1 MAEITVKK
9 YPANINV
16 FVDGIR
22 TYIDI
27 DGLSFDDEIDVERII
42 DIDLSMIESNIEMNL
57 SDDDKEKISNELRFY
72 YGMMIEK
79 KYRVN
84 PDYFDLW
91 DANEDDIMSESEVRD
106 LAAEWDMPFED
117 VLEQLEEV

>member
-27 DGLSFDDEIDVERII
+27 DGLSFDDEIDVERSI

-106 LAAEWDMPFED
+106 LASEWNMSFED

>member
-9 YPANINV
+9 YLANINV

-27 DGLSFDDEIDVERII
+27 DGLSFDDEIDVERSI
-42 DIDLSMIESNIEMNL
+42 DIDLSMIESNIEMHL
-57 SDDDKEKISNELRFY
+57 SDDDKEKISSEFRY
-72 YGMMIEK
+72 HYCMKIEK

-84 PDYFDLW
+84 HDYFDLW
-91 DANEDDIMSESEVRD
+91 DANKDDIMSESEVRD
-106 LAAEWDMPFED
+106 LAAEWDMSFED

>member
-16 FVDGIR
+16 FVDGTR

-27 DGLSFDDEIDVERII
+27 DGLSFDDEIDVERSI

-106 LAAEWDMPFED
+106 LAAEWDMSFED

>member
-27 DGLSFDDEIDVERII
+27 DGLSFDDEIDVERSI

-106 LAAEWDMPFED
+106 LAAEWDMSFED
-117 VLEQLEEV
+117 VLEQLDEV

>member
-16 FVDGIR
+16 FFDGIR

-27 DGLSFDDEIDVERII
+27 DGLSFDDEIDVERSI
-42 DIDLSMIESNIEMNL
+42 DIDLSMIESSIEMNL

-106 LAAEWDMPFED
+106 LAAEWDMSFED

>member
-27 DGLSFDDEIDVERII
+27 DGLSFDDEIDVERSI

-91 DANEDDIMSESEVRD
+91 DANEDDIISESEVRD
-106 LAAEWDMPFED
+106 LAAEWDMSFED

>member
-27 DGLSFDDEIDVERII
+27 DGLSFDDEIDVERSI

-57 SDDDKEKISNELRFY
+57 SDDDKEKISNELRFH

-84 PDYFDLW
+84 HDYFDLW

-106 LAAEWDMPFED
+106 LAAEWDMSLED

>member
-27 DGLSFDDEIDVERII
+27 DGLSFDDEIDVERSI

-72 YGMMIEK
+72 YGMMLEK

>member
-1 MAEITVKK
+1 MAKITVKK

-27 DGLSFDDEIDVERII
+27 DGLSFDDEIDVERSI

-106 LAAEWDMPFED
+106 LAAEWDMSFED

>member
-27 DGLSFDDEIDVERII
+27 DGLSFDDEIDVERSI

-91 DANEDDIMSESEVRD
+91 DANEDDIMLESEVRD

>member
-1 MAEITVKK
+1 MAKITVKK

-27 DGLSFDDEIDVERII
+27 DGLSFDDEIDVERSI

-72 YGMMIEK
+72 YGMMVEK

-106 LAAEWDMPFED
+106 LVAEWDMSFED

>member
-9 YPANINV
+9 YPANIIV

-27 DGLSFDDEIDVERII
+27 DGLSFDDEIDVERSI

-79 KYRVN
+79 NLIISIYGMQTRTISCQNLKCVTLQQSGICRSRMY
-84 PDYFDLW
+84 
-91 DANEDDIMSESEVRD
+91 
-106 LAAEWDMPFED
+106 
-117 VLEQLEEV
+117 

>member
-27 DGLSFDDEIDVERII
+27 DGLSFDDEIDVERSI

-91 DANEDDIMSESEVRD
+91 DANKDDIMSESEVRD
-106 LAAEWDMPFED
+106 LAAEWDMSFED

>member
-27 DGLSFDDEIDVERII
+27 DGLSFDDEIDVERSI

-84 PDYFDLW
+84 PDYFDSW

-106 LAAEWDMPFED
+106 LAAEWDMSFED

>member
-27 DGLSFDDEIDVERII
+27 DGLSFDDEIDVERSI

-106 LAAEWDMPFED
+106 LAAEWDMSFED

>member
-27 DGLSFDDEIDVERII
+27 DGLSFDDEIDVERSI

-72 YGMMIEK
+72 YGMMLEK

-106 LAAEWDMPFED
+106 LAAEWDMSFED

>member
-27 DGLSFDDEIDVERII
+27 DGLSFDDEIDVERSI
-42 DIDLSMIESNIEMNL
+42 DIDLSMVESNIEMNL

-106 LAAEWDMPFED
+106 LAAEWDMSFED

>member
-91 DANEDDIMSESEVRD
+91 DANENDIMSESEVRD

>member
-27 DGLSFDDEIDVERII
+27 DGLSFDDEIDVERSI
-42 DIDLSMIESNIEMNL
+42 DIDLSRIESNIEMNL

-72 YGMMIEK
+72 YDMMIEK

-84 PDYFDLW
+84 HDYFDLW
-91 DANEDDIMSESEVRD
+91 DANKDDIMSESEVRD
-106 LAAEWDMPFED
+106 LAAEWDMSFED

>member
-27 DGLSFDDEIDVERII
+27 DGLSFDDEIDVERSI

-57 SDDDKEKISNELRFY
+57 SDDDKERISNELRFY

-106 LAAEWDMPFED
+106 LAAEWDMSFED

>member
-27 DGLSFDDEIDVERII
+27 DGLSFDDEIDVERSI

-91 DANEDDIMSESEVRD
+91 DANEGDIMSESEVSD
-106 LAAEWDMPFED
+106 LAAEWDMSFED

>member
-27 DGLSFDDEIDVERII
+27 DGLSFDDEIDVERSI

-57 SDDDKEKISNELRFY
+57 SNDDKEKISNELRFH

-106 LAAEWDMPFED
+106 LAAEWDMSFED

>member
-27 DGLSFDDEIDVERII
+27 DGLSF
-42 DIDLSMIESNIEMNL
+42 
-57 SDDDKEKISNELRFY
+57 
-72 YGMMIEK
+72 
-79 KYRVN
+79 
-84 PDYFDLW
+84 
-91 DANEDDIMSESEVRD
+91 
-106 LAAEWDMPFED
+106 ED

>member
-1 MAEITVKK
+1 MKTIQT
-9 YPANINV
+9 
-16 FVDGIR
+16 
-22 TYIDI
+22 
-27 DGLSFDDEIDVERII
+27 
-42 DIDLSMIESNIEMNL
+42 
-57 SDDDKEKISNELRFY
+57 KE
-72 YGMMIEK
+72 EK

-106 LAAEWDMPFED
+106 LAAEWDMSFED

>member
-27 DGLSFDDEIDVERII
+27 DGLSFDDEIDVERSI

-106 LAAEWDMPFED
+106 LAAEWDMSFKD

>member
-27 DGLSFDDEIDVERII
+27 DGLSFDDEIDVERSI
-42 DIDLSMIESNIEMNL
+42 DIVLSMIESNIEMNL

-106 LAAEWDMPFED
+106 LAAEWDMSFED

>member
-9 YPANINV
+9 YPANINI

-27 DGLSFDDEIDVERII
+27 DGLSFDDEIDVERSI

-106 LAAEWDMPFED
+106 LAAEWDMSFED

>member
-27 DGLSFDDEIDVERII
+27 DGLSFDDEIDVERSI

-72 YGMMIEK
+72 YDMMIEK

-91 DANEDDIMSESEVRD
+91 DANKDDIMSESEVRD
-106 LAAEWDMPFED
+106 LAAEWDMSFED

>member
-16 FVDGIR
+16 FVGGIR

-27 DGLSFDDEIDVERII
+27 DGLSFDDEIDVERSI

-57 SDDDKEKISNELRFY
+57 SGDDKEKISEELRSY

-79 KYRVN
+79 RYTIKPEYLDKWGASD
-84 PDYFDLW
+84 DY
-91 DANEDDIMSESEVRD
+91 IVSEAEAHD
-106 LAAEWDMPFED
+106 LAAEWDMSFED

>member
-27 DGLSFDDEIDVERII
+27 DGLSFDDEIDVERSI

-91 DANEDDIMSESEVRD
+91 DANKDDIMSESEVRD
-106 LAAEWDMPFED
+106 LATEWDMSFED

>member
-27 DGLSFDDEIDVERII
+27 DGLSFDDEIDVERSI

-106 LAAEWDMPFED
+106 LVAEWDMSFED

>member
-16 FVDGIR
+16 VVDGIR

-27 DGLSFDDEIDVERII
+27 DGLSFDDEIDVERSI

-106 LAAEWDMPFED
+106 LAAEWDMSFED
-117 VLEQLEEV
+117 VLEQLEEE

>member
-27 DGLSFDDEIDVERII
+27 DGLSFDDEIDVERSI

-106 LAAEWDMPFED
+106 LASEWDMSFED

>member
-16 FVDGIR
+16 FVDGIH

-27 DGLSFDDEIDVERII
+27 DGLSFDDEIDVERSI

-106 LAAEWDMPFED
+106 LAAEWDMSFED

>member
-16 FVDGIR
+16 LVDGIC
-22 TYIDI
+22 TYIEI
-27 DGLSFDDEIDVERII
+27 DGLSFDDVIDVERSI

-106 LAAEWDMPFED
+106 LAAEWDMSFED

>member
-16 FVDGIR
+16 FFDGIR

-27 DGLSFDDEIDVERII
+27 DGLSFDDEIDVERSI

-106 LAAEWDMPFED
+106 LAAEWDMSFED

>member
-27 DGLSFDDEIDVERII
+27 DGLSFDDEIDVERSI

-57 SDDDKEKISNELRFY
+57 SDNDKEKISNELRFY

-106 LAAEWDMPFED
+106 LAAEWDMSFED

>member
-27 DGLSFDDEIDVERII
+27 DGLSFDDEIDVERSI

-79 KYRVN
+79 KYRVS

-106 LAAEWDMPFED
+106 LAAEWDMSFED

>member
-22 TYIDI
+22 TYIDL
-27 DGLSFDDEIDVERII
+27 DGLSFDDEIDVDRSI

-106 LAAEWDMPFED
+106 LAAEWDMSFKD